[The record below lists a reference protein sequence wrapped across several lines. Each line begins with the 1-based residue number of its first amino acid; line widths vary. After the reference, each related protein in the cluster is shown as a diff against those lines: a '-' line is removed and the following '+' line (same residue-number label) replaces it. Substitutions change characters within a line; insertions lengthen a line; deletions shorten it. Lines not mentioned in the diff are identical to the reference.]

1 MRRDSPPNVWA
12 TMTAELAL
20 TAVLLAVTAWPAWA
34 HHSGPGAGGPWTLI
48 LLAFF
53 VLGLGLIIA
62 LNILE
67 DRKARRSR
75 KRREGSQ

>member
-12 TMTAELAL
+12 MITAELAL
-20 TAVLLAVTAWPAWA
+20 TAALLAVTAWPAWA
-34 HHSGPGAGGPWTLI
+34 HHSEAGTGGPWALLI
-48 LLAFF
+48 LVAF

-75 KRREGSQ
+75 TKRDGSQ